1 MLYRCCD
8 GRRIGGRRCPSTKKP
23 AAPNAAGFE
32 ADTAGT
38 GGLAF
43 AGGKGRP
50 HPPFVAAGGI
60 ACGAA
65 GPCALLAHRVPQV
78 TSAGRNLITLFSG
91 VNNLSRSF
99 STPRVRY
106 VQPMARMRRQCMR
119 AARRCDAHR
128 CSSDRLHA
136 SIGAACSDTAMASTL
151 HARAMSRIAR
161 RACTT
166 SAAKARIPHRRHRI
180 SRRTNAFARKVR
192 ELFRTDAPSR
202 CRASGQ
208 AAAAWPHRHL
218 PMQARKTRG
227 VSAAGLREHRLR
239 EAQWSSLSSSS
250 AYSSGPSSSL
260 SCSASAT
267 STTNSQPSP

>member
-78 TSAGRNLITLFSG
+78 TSAGRNLITLFSS

-99 STPRVRY
+99 STPRRRH
-106 VQPMARMRRQCMR
+106 ARRMPPTHRQCMR
-119 AARRCDAHR
+119 ARRLRDARRR
-128 CSSDRLHA
+128 RSNRLHA
-136 SIGAACSDTAMASTL
+136 SIGAACSDATKASML
-151 HARAMSRIAR
+151 HARVASGAAR

-166 SAAKARIPHRRHRI
+166 SAAKARMPHHRRRI

-192 ELFRTDAPSR
+192 ELFRADGPPR
-202 CRASGQ
+202 CHASG
-208 AAAAWPHRHL
+208 AGGD
-218 PMQARKTRG
+218 RG
-227 VSAAGLREHRLR
+227 TPSAAPDAGKKKPAAFPPRVFGSVARGALSGLRFPAARR
-239 EAQWSSLSSSS
+239 TRP
-250 AYSSGPSSSL
+250 GP
-260 SCSASAT
+260 AAR
-267 STTNSQPSP
+267 

>member
-32 ADTAGT
+32 AETTGT

-50 HPPFVAAGGI
+50 HPPFVPAGGI

-119 AARRCDAHR
+119 AARRYDAHR

-166 SAAKARIPHRRHRI
+166 SAANARMPHRRHRI

-192 ELFRTDAPSR
+192 ELFAPTHRRNAAHRGRRPPLGRVDSSR
-202 CRASGQ
+202 RGQ
-208 AAAAWPHRHL
+208 E
-218 PMQARKTRG
+218 KTRG